1 MADKIKKFF
10 AKKKAD
16 AKFKLAGPGHKLNAS
31 TSSTNSQ
38 IKTPYVPK
46 RTEPSAEARTAAEAA
61 LTRLEGKRKDT
72 PFNTSLAAI
81 QAQVKR
87 ELEAEQSS
95 KKQDLQEEKSVDLEA
110 SPHLA
115 VNGVYFRCPMVS
127 NEVLAKDDWKIKIKE
142 FLYEQ
147 LEEERGLTACLII
160 QSCNSNREKIR
171 DCIETLCKYLENII
185 AHPDEEKYQRIRMS
199 NRVFCD
205 KVQPIEG
212 TSELLFAA
220 GFRQEKLNV
229 QDQEEEFLIYGKDN
243 VEGPDILQ
251 VLVDAL
257 RNAEPVSLE
266 LDRNTQVLLPSQAAK
281 RVELPP
287 VFFSISPEE
296 IKREQ
301 QARAEAM
308 EKTMQLR
315 TKAMRE
321 KEELREMR
329 KYRFALIRIRLPDG
343 IFLQGTFAVFEPVNA
358 ILEFVRENL
367 DQSGLPFTL
376 AMPTGHKL
384 EESDGE
390 KTMVDLRLVPATI
403 LTFEWDPEFADA
415 INAASTTILKP
426 DVMMLVQSL

>member
-160 QSCNSNREKIR
+160 QSCNSNREKV
-171 DCIETLCKYLENII
+171 DFVVLK
-185 AHPDEEKYQRIRMS
+185 S
-199 NRVFCD
+199 VFYKFICLHEF
-205 KVQPIEG
+205 IL
-212 TSELLFAA
+212 LLF
-220 GFRQEKLNV
+220 LM
-229 QDQEEEFLIYGKDN
+229 LTIYYLSLWGK
-243 VEGPDILQ
+243 VI
-251 VLVDAL
+251 
-257 RNAEPVSLE
+257 R
-266 LDRNTQVLLPSQAAK
+266 
-281 RVELPP
+281 
-287 VFFSISPEE
+287 FSKQIS
-296 IKREQ
+296 
-301 QARAEAM
+301 
-308 EKTMQLR
+308 
-315 TKAMRE
+315 
-321 KEELREMR
+321 
-329 KYRFALIRIRLPDG
+329 
-343 IFLQGTFAVFEPVNA
+343 
-358 ILEFVRENL
+358 
-367 DQSGLPFTL
+367 
-376 AMPTGHKL
+376 
-384 EESDGE
+384 
-390 KTMVDLRLVPATI
+390 
-403 LTFEWDPEFADA
+403 
-415 INAASTTILKP
+415 
-426 DVMMLVQSL
+426 